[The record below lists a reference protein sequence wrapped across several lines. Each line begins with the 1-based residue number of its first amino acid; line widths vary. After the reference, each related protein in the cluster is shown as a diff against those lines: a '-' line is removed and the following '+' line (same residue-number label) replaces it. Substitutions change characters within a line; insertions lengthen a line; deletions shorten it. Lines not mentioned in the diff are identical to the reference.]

1 MIGTFRLPRQDWWD
15 DFKQVSVQCRRHR
28 GDDTLRG
35 IIDAMAQ
42 AVDLYRRTGHSY
54 GYAFYILMRP

>member
-1 MIGTFRLPRQDWWD
+1 M
-15 DFKQVSVQCRRHR
+15 QCQRHG

-42 AVDLYRRTGHSY
+42 EIDLYRRTGHSY
-54 GYAFYILMRP
+54 GYAFYILMRT